1 MKREA
6 YEPLGIPSN
15 GSEYLKLNESQD
27 LVQEFFGI
35 CDFLG
40 EVISSNQIPEFQNPN
55 KRLQFINYGDTQL
68 VYVVTV
74 GEQKYTILLGQPAT
88 EFGTVKREH
97 DNLKALKARN
107 PKEVVAPFA
116 YFADEEQK
124 RELYITPYLYQAR
137 CIASQEDGWGVYIP
151 EPDYRFEL
159 FSEKQRSIVNSA
171 MIASLVKFYDEKNK
185 LGIASCKIGGGDF
198 VLEKELD
205 EEEFSEENVLKRMK
219 LIAARDLIEIDF
231 DTYLATLRREFSQST
246 YYKSESQRDKSVLVN
261 HKSRI
266 PMTEAEIERGIE
278 LGLILKEKQKTQGA
292 R

>member
-1 MKREA
+1 MKQEI

-15 GSEYLKLNESQD
+15 GAEYLKLNDTQD
-27 LVQEFFGI
+27 LFQEFFGI
-35 CDFLG
+35 YNFLG
-40 EVISSNQIPEFQNPN
+40 QVISGNQVPEFQNPN
-55 KRLQFINYGDTQL
+55 RRLQFINYGDTEL
-68 VYVVTV
+68 VYVLTV
-74 GEQKYTILLGQPAT
+74 GEQKYTMLLGQPAT
-88 EFGTVKREH
+88 EFGTVKKEH
-97 DNLKALKARN
+97 DNLKALKVRN

-116 YFADEEQK
+116 YVADEKQK
-124 RELYITPYLYQAR
+124 RELYVTPYLYQAR
-137 CIASQEDGWGVYIP
+137 CIASQEDGWGIYIP

-171 MIASLVKFYDEKNK
+171 MIANLVKLYNEKTQQ
-185 LGIASCKIGGGDF
+185 GIGSCKIGGGDF

-219 LIAARDLIEIDF
+219 LIAARELIQMDF
-231 DTYLATLRREFSQST
+231 DTYLEALRREFSQST
-246 YYKSESQRDKSVLVN
+246 YYKTESQRDKSILIN

-278 LGLILKEKQKTQGA
+278 LGLMLKEKQKQQEE